1 MQCNN
6 QTLST
11 STLPLNAPQ
20 NRANS
25 SQPYNQ
31 THNPPHPHSPSSIH
45 IHISTI
51 PPLLR
56 ARHIKAL
63 KHQSTLFKL
72 SKRIGQATRN
82 VLGGI
87 GDAELEAAVVC
98 AGVGGGTGGG
108 VGGHG
113 VDVAIA
119 ADVEDGGV

>member
-1 MQCNN
+1 MQRPNDLF
-6 QTLST
+6 LST
-11 STLPLNAPQ
+11 APLNAPQ

-31 THNPPHPHSPSSIH
+31 THNPPRSHSPSRVH
-45 IHISTI
+45 IHIPSI
-51 PPLLR
+51 PSLLR

-87 GDAELEAAVVC
+87 CDAELEAAVVC
-98 AGVGGGTGGG
+98 AGIGGRTGGG

-113 VDVAIA
+113 VDVAVA